1 MVKAVIFDFDGVI
14 GDTLDLIFS
23 INKKLFPEITLEDY
37 KNLFNGNIYKKGN
50 FTSESIK
57 EFYKY
62 QNEEFKTLIIKDSVK
77 TELNKINK
85 EFPIYII
92 SSNQEYA
99 LNLVFENNHMT
110 NVFTQVLG
118 METEKSKVKKFEIL
132 LNSQNIK
139 SEDCIFITD
148 TLGDIKKASKL
159 NIKTIAV
166 DFGFHERARLEQG
179 NPFKIVSNFNE
190 IYPLIQTL
198 K

>member
-50 FTSESIK
+50 FTPESIE

-62 QNEEFKTLIIKDSVK
+62 QNEEFKTLIIEDSVK

-99 LNLVFENNHMT
+99 LNLVFENNHMA
-110 NVFTQVLG
+110 NIFTQVLG

-132 LNSQNIK
+132 LKSQNLK
-139 SEDCIFITD
+139 PEDCIFITD
-148 TLGDIKKASKL
+148 TLGDIKEASKL

-166 DFGFHERARLEQG
+166 DFGFHERSRLEQG
-179 NPFKIVSNFNE
+179 NPFKILSNFNE
-190 IYPLIQTL
+190 IYPTIQSL

>member
-99 LNLVFENNHMT
+99 LNL
-110 NVFTQVLG
+110 LLY
-118 METEKSKVKKFEIL
+118 KVYLLNMIRHYLFYLSPALSTKYIL
-132 LNSQNIK
+132 LLFQ
-139 SEDCIFITD
+139 
-148 TLGDIKKASKL
+148 
-159 NIKTIAV
+159 
-166 DFGFHERARLEQG
+166 
-179 NPFKIVSNFNE
+179 
-190 IYPLIQTL
+190 
-198 K
+198 